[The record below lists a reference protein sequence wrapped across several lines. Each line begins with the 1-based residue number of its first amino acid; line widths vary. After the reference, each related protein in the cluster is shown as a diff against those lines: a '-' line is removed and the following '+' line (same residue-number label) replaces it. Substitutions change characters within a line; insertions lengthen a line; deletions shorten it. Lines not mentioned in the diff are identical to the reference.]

1 MLSSRRRML
10 DAIGLAL
17 AAALAMW
24 ASVTAIGRT
33 GARPLAFVGGVLLA
47 VGAFVAGR
55 RLMAWRAAAPSL
67 VVAGAALLGAVIG
80 RARLTESG
88 GPPLRYAN
96 ANAALFAL
104 YIVLAH
110 RVSQRGTMGGIDGLA
125 VAMFVALV
133 VATPLGGW
141 NALPAFVDPQQ

>member
-1 MLSSRRRML
+1 MNASTRSFNAIATSRASRPTPPQPTMNSAIGQSCPVTYAPAEMLSSRRRML

-67 VVAGAALLGAVIG
+67 VVAGAALL
-80 RARLTESG
+80 
-88 GPPLRYAN
+88 
-96 ANAALFAL
+96 
-104 YIVLAH
+104 
-110 RVSQRGTMGGIDGLA
+110 
-125 VAMFVALV
+125 
-133 VATPLGGW
+133 
-141 NALPAFVDPQQ
+141 